1 MLRRESFVGK
11 DDPLADV
18 VVNDK
23 GAVGRRVDGVAWEDF
38 SAKWFHAFEI
48 VGVDHG
54 DVTAAFDAGL
64 AGEGRQVVDGTG
76 VLLERAINCYMVRLL
91 DETDPL
97 LVEDLPFSA
106 VFPELLQERRDRVGG
121 QGETRVVTADEGSCW
136 TTLSL
141 RKIQDELN
149 SLGFPVSHVVISELL
164 EEMGYS
170 KQVNQKMLQVSKP
183 HPDRDAQF
191 QFINEKCKAW
201 LSKGLPV
208 ISIDCKKKENL
219 GNFKN
224 GGAEYRLKGKPRHVY
239 DHDWLIKELGKVAP
253 FGIYNLNNN
262 VGYVNPGQSRDTTE
276 FASESVAKW
285 WHFIGEESFP
295 GCKKLFIVC
304 DGGGS
309 NGSRVRLWKWA
320 LACFAEF
327 YGLEIHVSHLPPGTS
342 KWNKVEHRLFS
353 YISKSWAGQPL
364 VDIETVVNL
373 ISNTTTRTGLKVRC
387 DIDNN
392 VYLKGTKITDEEL
405 DQIALDPIPEFGTW
419 NYIIRGFK
427 HGED

>member
-1 MLRRESFVGK
+1 MQA
-11 DDPLADV
+11 LAEV
-18 VVNDK
+18 
-23 GAVGRRVDGVAWEDF
+23 
-38 SAKWFHAFEI
+38 
-48 VGVDHG
+48 
-54 DVTAAFDAGL
+54 
-64 AGEGRQVVDGTG
+64 
-76 VLLERAINCYMVRLL
+76 LERSTYG
-91 DETDPL
+91 DP
-97 LVEDLPFSA
+97 
-106 VFPELLQERRDRVGG
+106 QRVI
-121 QGETRVVTADEGSCW
+121 CW

-149 SLGFPVSHVVISELL
+149 SQGFQISHVVISELL

-201 LSKGLPV
+201 LSMGLPV

-224 GGAEYRLKGKPRHVY
+224 GGAEYRPKGKPRHVY

-262 VGYVNPGQSRDTTE
+262 VGYVNLGQSRDTAE
-276 FASESVAKW
+276 FASESVARW
-285 WHFIGEESFP
+285 WHFIGEENFP
-295 GCKKLFIVC
+295 GCRKLFIVC

-342 KWNKVEHRLFS
+342 KWKALRSFEWVSAWLS
-353 YISKSWAGQPL
+353 GIVPSGAPPPPPKIISPPQERPRFPL
-364 VDIETVVNL
+364 AKK
-373 ISNTTTRTGLKVRC
+373 TGLK
-387 DIDNN
+387 
-392 VYLKGTKITDEEL
+392 TDL
-405 DQIALDPIPEFGTW
+405 QTRWPQNMDFCTT
-419 NYIIRGFK
+419 
-427 HGED
+427 

>member
-1 MLRRESFVGK
+1 MKALHVIPVRISDVKQFIKHYNLDERQRRGLYGFLASQAGYGGATAVARDLEVSPITVKAGADELKALCESDQTSGEPSASAAEKQVRRPGGGRKKLTFKYPGLMQV
-11 DDPLADV
+11 LAEV
-18 VVNDK
+18 
-23 GAVGRRVDGVAWEDF
+23 
-38 SAKWFHAFEI
+38 
-48 VGVDHG
+48 
-54 DVTAAFDAGL
+54 
-64 AGEGRQVVDGTG
+64 
-76 VLLERAINCYMVRLL
+76 LERSTYG
-91 DETDPL
+91 DP
-97 LVEDLPFSA
+97 
-106 VFPELLQERRDRVGG
+106 QRVI
-121 QGETRVVTADEGSCW
+121 CW
-136 TTLSL
+136 TTFSL

-170 KQVNQKMLQVSKP
+170 KQVNQKMLQVSK
-183 HPDRDAQF
+183 
-191 QFINEKCKAW
+191 
-201 LSKGLPV
+201 PV

-262 VGYVNPGQSRDTTE
+262 VGYVNLGQSRDTAE

-353 YISKSWAGQPL
+353 YISKSWTGQPL

-427 HGED
+427 HSED